1 MNFTET
7 LQRAKP
13 GSMVDVRSP
22 DNQIDSFRVEDV
34 LGAMVAECE
43 PVDIT
48 DALLFGRVQA
58 NMDKGMDA
66 KDAVDAVLGPWRPIP
81 FQTK

>member
-34 LGAMVAECE
+34 LAAIEVKHLASSDTE
-43 PVDIT
+43 PFAHANFDIIT
-48 DALLFGRVQA
+48 ASH
-58 NMDKGMDA
+58 
-66 KDAVDAVLGPWRPIP
+66 PSPIR
-81 FQTK
+81 